1 MIRLMVNLLMVF
13 VTCIV
18 FIVLVGC
25 GAQSGGSSKQ
35 SDDGMTQQFRDSFH
49 LSLGPAQR
57 GSGFRPTLWDGAPWG
72 DSWGAS
78 VLRGDDGLY
87 HMWVSVIANN
97 ANMEYWPVNSYVI
110 HATSINPQGPY
121 VYMGDAFPVFSHAVD
136 VKRGP
141 GGKWIAFLTAG
152 VVDGKLGPSS
162 YGPAVEF
169 TEDGQPTRELNPRA
183 SNEATVLVTAES
195 PYGPW
200 SDPIVILE
208 PRKLLDG
215 IDANFSAVVHQDGS
229 LVGLWRTYPKGS
241 QVHWVRA
248 TNYLD
253 PATYEW
259 QEQET
264 PLFKTPYDG
273 HTPEGLEDMFVWYD
287 HEEKIYHALF
297 HDMVIPEGELFQDA
311 LGHAYSTDGKN
322 WVYTGEVDT
331 GEDAS
336 TVVRYTDGTTTRS
349 SRARPHLLIV
359 DGKIT
364 HLISAEQEPEDG
376 RNFTLIEPVLRVEF
390 SRNSE

>member
-1 MIRLMVNLLMVF
+1 
-13 VTCIV
+13 
-18 FIVLVGC
+18 
-25 GAQSGGSSKQ
+25 
-35 SDDGMTQQFRDSFH
+35 
-49 LSLGPAQR
+49 
-57 GSGFRPTLWDGAPWG
+57 
-72 DSWGAS
+72 
-78 VLRGDDGLY
+78 
-87 HMWVSVIANN
+87 MWVSVIANN
-97 ANMEYWPVNSYVI
+97 ADIEYWPVNSYVI
-110 HATSINPQGPY
+110 HATSTNPQGPY
-121 VYMGDAFPVFSHAVD
+121 EYVDDAFPVFAHAVD

-152 VVDGKLGPSS
+152 VVDGKLGPST
-162 YGPAVEF
+162 YGPAIEF
-169 TEDGQPTRELNPRA
+169 NEDGQPTREVNLGA
-183 SNEATVLVTAES
+183 STEATVLVTADS

-208 PRKLLDG
+208 PRKPLDG

-253 PATYEW
+253 PKTYEW

-264 PLFKTPYDG
+264 PLFKKPYDG
-273 HTPEGLEDMFVWYD
+273 YTPEGLEDMFVWHD
-287 HEEKIYHALF
+287 HRGEIYHALL
-297 HDMVIPEGELFQDA
+297 HDMVIPEGQQFSDA

-322 WVYTGEVDT
+322 WVYTGEVHT
-331 GEDAS
+331 GEDTS

-359 DGKIT
+359 DGQIT

-376 RNFTLIEPVLRVEF
+376 RNFTLIEPVLRVKF
-390 SRNSE
+390 KRNSESNVMFLEKVR